1 MGLELALKCMW
12 GPVAGMGWGPTPAP
26 PLRFNAAMS
35 LDHCVRGLRAPF
47 NPMPS
52 RAASHALGKIGIRL
66 CVVVLRSVI
75 SRTPRAAG

>member
-1 MGLELALKCMW
+1 MRMVPNPTYME
-12 GPVAGMGWGPTPAP
+12 GPVAVWERGPTLAP
-26 PLRFNAAMS
+26 RLRFDVAMRI
-35 LDHCVRGLRAPF
+35 DHFRVGLRAPF